1 MKSDFEFVREFL
13 LAVEREETNPVTPLT
28 KDQLGFSNI
37 PDGIFGRHV
46 TLFGRS
52 GLIEMINQKTELG
65 SRFFAARLT
74 PAGRD
79 FLDEIR
85 NEEIWTRILD
95 INTGEVQTFSL
106 SVLLALAERVVELHR
121 KNKVK

>member
-1 MKSDFEFVREFL
+1 MNTDFAFVRDFL
-13 LAVEREETNPVTPLT
+13 LAVEREATDPPTPLT
-28 KDQLGFSNI
+28 KDQLGFSNM

-52 GLIEMINQKTELG
+52 GLVETINQKTDLG

-74 PAGRD
+74 NEGRE

-85 NEEIWTRILD
+85 DEKIWQRILS
-95 INTGEVQTFSL
+95 IHTEEVQTFSL
-106 SVLLALAERVVELHR
+106 SVLIALAQRVVELNR
-121 KNKVK
+121 KKD